1 MPTTPSYLSVVMACA
16 LSLATTGALAQTPA
30 SAPAPASAPMAAST
44 PVMPSSTG
52 APGASTAYTT
62 ADLAALTA
70 QNAVLSLKAAN
81 AELEQRIRK
90 AKKDDNAKDDG
101 SSASGTPGLNAAL
114 PSGSFPGAA
123 LGLPSMRVSNGF
135 ELRSITAFDGRY
147 RAVIEANGRVYD
159 VAAGDRIDG
168 GWVVRSIGDTR
179 VTLANGKKSRT
190 IEY

>member
-1 MPTTPSYLSVVMACA
+1 MPTTPSYLSVVVAYA

-30 SAPAPASAPMAAST
+30 SAPAPASAPVAAST

-52 APGASTAYTT
+52 APGASTAYST

-90 AKKDDNAKDDG
+90 AKKDDNDS
-101 SSASGTPGLNAAL
+101 SSASGTAGLNAAL
-114 PSGSFPGAA
+114 PSGPFPGAA
-123 LGLPSMRVSNGF
+123 LGLPPMRVSNGF

-168 GWVVRSIGDTR
+168 GWIVRSIGDTR